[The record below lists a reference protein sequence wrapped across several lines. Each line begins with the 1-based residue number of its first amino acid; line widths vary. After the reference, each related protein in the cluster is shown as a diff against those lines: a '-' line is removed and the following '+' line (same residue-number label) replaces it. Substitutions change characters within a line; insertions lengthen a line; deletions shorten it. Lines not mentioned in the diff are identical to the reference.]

1 MGMTITEKI
10 LAAHAGQDHVSPG
23 DLVTCKVDFL
33 HGNDITAPIAIRQF
47 RKMGAPTVF
56 DKMRVGLVPDHSL
69 PAKDIASAT
78 LAKEMKEFAKEHNLP
93 YHFDI
98 GRMGIEH
105 TLLPDEG
112 LVLPGDVAIGADSHT
127 CTYGALGAFSMGVG
141 STDLAG
147 AMALGEIWLRVP
159 DQVKVIFNG
168 KRQKYM
174 GGKDMI
180 LATIGKIGVDG
191 GLNKTLEFTGEA
203 IRTLPMC
210 HRFTMANMAIEG
222 GADNGIIAPDEITRE
237 YVEGRAQRE
246 FKFYSSDEDAFY
258 CDEIVF
264 DLNVMEPIVAYPFL
278 PENTHTISEAV
289 KDNIKVDQ
297 VVVGSCTNGRIEDLR
312 DLVDIIRGRQVH
324 PDVRLIVFPGSQDIY
339 KQAIR
344 EGLVEEII
352 NCGGAFSTPTCGP
365 CLGGHSG
372 VLAPHERCLSTTNR
386 NFRGRMGHTTSE
398 VYLANPSVAGATAIL
413 GRIAHP
419 DEVIG

>member
-56 DKMRVGLVPDHSL
+56 DKNRVGLVPDHSL

-78 LAKEMKEFAKEHNLP
+78 LAQEMKAFAKEHDLP
-93 YHFDI
+93 YHFEV

-105 TLLPDEG
+105 TLLPDAG
-112 LVLPGDVAIGADSHT
+112 LVLPGDIAIGADSHT

-159 DQVKVIFNG
+159 DQVKVVFNG
-168 KRQKYM
+168 KLQKWV
-174 GGKDMI
+174 GGKDLI

-191 GLNKTLEFTGEA
+191 GLNKTLEFTGDV
-203 IRTLPMC
+203 ISSLPMC

-222 GADNGIIAPDEITRE
+222 GADNGIIAPDAITKE

-246 FKFYSSDEDAFY
+246 FVCYNSDADAYY

-264 DLNVMEPIVAYPFL
+264 DCNTLEPVVAYPFL

-289 KDNIKVDQ
+289 KDNIKIDQ

-312 DLVDIIRGRQVH
+312 DLVSVIRGKQVH
-324 PDVRLIVFPGSQDIY
+324 PDVRMIVFPGTQDIY
-339 KQAIR
+339 KQAIK

-352 NCGGAFSTPTCGP
+352 NFGGAFSTPTC
-365 CLGGHSG
+365 
-372 VLAPHERCLSTTNR
+372 
-386 NFRGRMGHTTSE
+386 
-398 VYLANPSVAGATAIL
+398 
-413 GRIAHP
+413 
-419 DEVIG
+419 